1 MSVNKPRGNT
11 QRQKPE
17 EAAAAP
23 RFRVS
28 LDWEH
33 IFTSPKNTLAWGTFF
48 IILGLILET
57 SFFSYIITGLSDQSV
72 LDGLGHQSIRDAGR
86 QTRNFLGVLG
96 AVVSHIFVYRWFG
109 IGALLLPIVPFVAG
123 WKMAFGRE
131 ILPLGK
137 ITKEVIFFTLW
148 VSVLMGYIV
157 LMSNSENTLSF
168 LSGGFGY
175 LVNVSFFDWLK
186 WGSILPILFALFVFA
201 VFFYD
206 VRDKYESWQARNAKP
221 EPAADEAREDA
232 KGTEGEL
239 LPDEVAVP
247 GSTFVSVVNDTYD
260 DEVLTSEEQPDLEVE
275 TEEEAPRVVPHPA
288 VVLPVTPT
296 APPVPAASATVEL
309 PVMPME
315 VSAVPSEPL
324 LEFEVEDTTQAKEP
338 LDEEFENEDINAS
351 ILREFGQYDPMLDLP
366 QYQFPTIDLLNEV
379 FENQH
384 EKVSQEELESNKTKI
399 VDTLGSYGIN
409 ISKIKATIGPTVTLY
424 EIIPE
429 AGVRISKIKNLEGD
443 IALSLAAL
451 GIRIIAPMP
460 GRGTIGIEV
469 PNKNRETVFARSVLS
484 NERFQKSNYDLPI
497 VLGKTISNDIHIA
510 DLAKMPH
517 LLMAGATGQG
527 KSVGLNVILASLI
540 YKKHPA
546 ELKFVLVDPKKVE
559 LTLFNK
565 LERHFLAKLPNAEEA
580 IITDTKK
587 VIFTLN
593 SLCIEMDSRYDLLKE
608 AAVRNLKEYN
618 AKFAARRLNPEKGHR
633 FLPYIVLVIDELADL
648 MMTAGKEV
656 ETPIARLAQLARAVG
671 IHLVVAT
678 QRPSVKVIT
687 GLIKANFPARLSFR
701 VTSSIDS
708 RTILDM
714 GGAEQL
720 VGQGDMLLAIN
731 SEVIRLQ
738 CPFIDTREIEDIC
751 EYIGGQRGY
760 DEAYALPE
768 YEGDDA
774 AEGKADLNPDD
785 FDALLPDAARLIV
798 THQQGS
804 TSLIQRKMK
813 LGYNRAGR
821 IMDQLEVLGVV
832 GPFTGSKARD
842 VMFHDLNMLEEHLRT
857 MGVG

>member
-1 MSVNKPRGNT
+1 MAEKQLRGNKYRSKSSQESRT
-11 QRQKPE
+11 TSAQSSSAQ
-17 EAAAAP
+17 
-23 RFRVS
+23 S
-28 LDWEH
+28 SIDWAS
-33 IFTSPKNTLAWGTFF
+33 FTTSPKNTLIAGM
-48 IILGLILET
+48 ILVTISVLLEIA
-57 SFFSYIITGLSDQSV
+57 FLSYIFTGSSDQSEIGSV
-72 LDGLGHQSIRDAGR
+72 GFDTPRD
-86 QTRNFLGVLG
+86 TRNVLG
-96 AVVSHIFVYRWFG
+96 LFGAFVSQVFVYRWFG
-109 IGALLLPIVPFVAG
+109 IASLAIPIIPFLAG
-123 WKMAFGRE
+123 WKLIFGRDLLN
-131 ILPLGK
+131 ISRT
-137 ITKEVIFFTLW
+137 TKEVIFFTLW
-148 VSVLMGYIV
+148 TSTLLGYIV
-157 LMSNSENTLSF
+157 LLSGSTSSLSF
-168 LSGGFGY
+168 LPGGFGY
-175 LVNVSFFDWLK
+175 YVNDILK
-186 WGSILPILFALFVFA
+186 SMIGHGSIIIIALILLSFV
-201 VFFYD
+201 VYFYD
-206 VRDKYESWQARNAKP
+206 ANPIQRLRHTFDATATDAEEESTGAHKDTPAPDETEVEIEKESVIRRPSVLDQTYEDEEVEVEPPVAEPVANVEEEKLVVPLPFP
-221 EPAADEAREDA
+221 EAESPLELELADPIP
-232 KGTEGEL
+232 L
-239 LPDEVAVP
+239 LPEEEPDP
-247 GSTFVSVVNDTYD
+247 D
-260 DEVLTSEEQPDLEVE
+260 DISEE
-275 TEEEAPRVVPHPA
+275 
-288 VVLPVTPT
+288 
-296 APPVPAASATVEL
+296 
-309 PVMPME
+309 
-315 VSAVPSEPL
+315 
-324 LEFEVEDTTQAKEP
+324 
-338 LDEEFENEDINAS
+338 
-351 ILREFGQYDPMLDLP
+351 ILRDFGQYDPTLDLP
-366 QYQFPTIDLLNEV
+366 SYQFPTQDILNEIN
-379 FENQH
+379 ENAQ
-384 EKVSQEELESNKTKI
+384 EKVSHDELESNKERI

-429 AGVRISKIKNLEGD
+429 AGVRISKIQNLEKD

-469 PNKNRETVFARSVLS
+469 PNKNRETVFIRTVLS
-484 NERFQKSNYDLPI
+484 SDRFLKSTYDLPI
-497 VLGKTISNDIHIA
+497 VLGKTVSNEIFIA

-546 ELKFVLVDPKKVE
+546 QLKFVLVDPKKVE

-565 LERHFLAKLPNAEEA
+565 LERHFLAKLPNTDEA

-587 VIFTLN
+587 VIHTLN

-608 AAVRNLKEYN
+608 AAARNLKEYN
-618 AKFAARRLNPEKGHR
+618 AKFVQRRLSPDKGHH

-708 RTILDM
+708 RTILDT

-731 SEVIRLQ
+731 SDIIRLQ
-738 CPFIDTREIEDIC
+738 CPFIDTREIEDVC
-751 EYIGGQRGY
+751 EFIGSQRGY
-760 DEAYALPE
+760 GSAYALPE
-768 YEGDDA
+768 YEGEDGPD
-774 AEGKADLNPDD
+774 GKGEIDTDD
-785 FDALLPDAARLIV
+785 FDGLLPDSARLVV

-821 IMDQLEVLGVV
+821 IMDQLEQIGVV

-842 VMFHDLNMLEEHLRT
+842 VLFHDLESLEQHLRS
-857 MGVG
+857 MGIS

>member
-17 EAAAAP
+17 EAAAP

-48 IILGLILET
+48 IILGVILET
-57 SFFSYIITGLSDQSV
+57 SFFSYIVTGLSDQSV
-72 LDGLGHQSIRDAGR
+72 LDGLAHQSLRDAGR

-109 IGALLLPIVPFVAG
+109 VGALLLPLVPFVAG

-131 ILPLGK
+131 ILPLSR
-137 ITKEVIFFTLW
+137 TTREVIFFTLW
-148 VSVLMGYIV
+148 VSVLMGYVI
-157 LMSNSENTLSF
+157 LMSNTENTLSF

-175 LVNVSFFDWLK
+175 LINISLFDWLK
-186 WGSILPILFALFVFA
+186 WGSVLPILFALFVFA

-206 VRDKYESWQARNAKP
+206 VRDRYESWQARHAKP
-221 EPAADEAREDA
+221 EVADDTGDPLSPGEPGGVAA
-232 KGTEGEL
+232 
-239 LPDEVAVP
+239 P
-247 GSTFVSVVNDTYD
+247 GNAFVSVVNDTYD
-260 DEVLTSEEQPDLEVE
+260 DEVLASEEEPDSDLE
-275 TEEEAPRVVPHPA
+275 TEEEAPRPAPHPA
-288 VVLPVTPT
+288 VVLSVTPS
-296 APPVPAASATVEL
+296 VSAASTAVEL

-324 LEFEVEDTTQAKEP
+324 LELEVEDTTPAE
-338 LDEEFENEDINAS
+338 EEFEDEDVNAS

-366 QYQFPTIDLLNEV
+366 SYHFPHIDLLNEV
-379 FENQH
+379 TESQH

-469 PNKNRETVFARSVLS
+469 PNKNRETVFARSVLA

-618 AKFAARRLNPEKGHR
+618 AKFAA
-633 FLPYIVLVIDELADL
+633 
-648 MMTAGKEV
+648 T
-656 ETPIARLAQLARAVG
+656 
-671 IHLVVAT
+671 
-678 QRPSVKVIT
+678 
-687 GLIKANFPARLSFR
+687 KAEP
-701 VTSSIDS
+701 
-708 RTILDM
+708 
-714 GGAEQL
+714 
-720 VGQGDMLLAIN
+720 
-731 SEVIRLQ
+731 
-738 CPFIDTREIEDIC
+738 
-751 EYIGGQRGY
+751 
-760 DEAYALPE
+760 
-768 YEGDDA
+768 
-774 AEGKADLNPDD
+774 
-785 FDALLPDAARLIV
+785 
-798 THQQGS
+798 
-804 TSLIQRKMK
+804 
-813 LGYNRAGR
+813 
-821 IMDQLEVLGVV
+821 
-832 GPFTGSKARD
+832 
-842 VMFHDLNMLEEHLRT
+842 
-857 MGVG
+857 

>member
-17 EAAAAP
+17 EIAAP

-48 IILGLILET
+48 IILGVILES
-57 SFFSYIITGLSDQSV
+57 SFFSYIVTGLSDQSV
-72 LDGLGHQSIRDAGR
+72 LDGLAHQSLRDAGR

-109 IGALLLPIVPFVAG
+109 VGALLLPLVPFVAG

-131 ILPLGK
+131 ILPLSR
-137 ITKEVIFFTLW
+137 TTREVIFFTLW
-148 VSVLMGYIV
+148 VSVLMGYVI
-157 LMSNSENTLSF
+157 LMSNTENTLSF

-175 LVNVSFFDWLK
+175 LVNVSLFDWLK
-186 WGSILPILFALFVFA
+186 WGSVLPILFALFVFA

-206 VRDKYESWQARNAKP
+206 VRDRYESWQARHAKP
-221 EPAADEAREDA
+221 EVAGDDAVDPLSPGEPTATAAPE
-232 KGTEGEL
+232 
-239 LPDEVAVP
+239 
-247 GSTFVSVVNDTYD
+247 STFVSVVNDTYD
-260 DEVLTSEEQPDLEVE
+260 DEVLASEENPDSDVE
-275 TEEEAPRVVPHPA
+275 TADVDTEEEAPRPAPHPA
-288 VVLPVTPT
+288 VVLPVT
-296 APPVPAASATVEL
+296 APSVPVTSTTVEL
-309 PVMPME
+309 PME

-324 LEFEVEDTTQAKEP
+324 LELEVEDTTQVKAAVE
-338 LDEEFENEDINAS
+338 EEFEDEDVNAS

-366 QYQFPTIDLLNEV
+366 SYQFPHIDLLNEV
-379 FENQH
+379 TENQH

-469 PNKNRETVFARSVLS
+469 PNKNRETVFARSVLA

-738 CPFIDTREIEDIC
+738 CPFIDTREIEDVC

-768 YEGDDA
+768 YEGEDA

-785 FDALLPDAARLIV
+785 FDSLLPDAARLIV

-842 VMFHDLNMLEEHLRT
+842 VMYHDLNMLEEHLRV
-857 MGVG
+857 MGVS

>member
-17 EAAAAP
+17 ETTAP

-86 QTRNFLGVLG
+86 QTRNFLGVMG

-109 IGALLLPIVPFVAG
+109 IGALILPLVPFAAG

-137 ITKEVIFFTLW
+137 ITKEVIFFSLW
-148 VSVLMGYIV
+148 MSVLMGYVV

-175 LVNVSFFDWLK
+175 MVNVSLFDWLK
-186 WGSILPILFALFVFA
+186 WGSIVPILFALFVFA

-206 VRDKYESWQARNAKP
+206 ARTVYESWQAKNARP
-221 EPAADEAREDA
+221 EPSAEDA
-232 KGTEGEL
+232 KEDIAAVETA
-239 LPDEVAVP
+239 EVPVP
-247 GSTFVSVVNDTYD
+247 ESKFVSVVNDTYD
-260 DEVLTSEEQPDLEVE
+260 DELLAPEEDPDLNVEV
-275 TEEEAPRVVPHPA
+275 EEEAPQLAVHPA
-288 VVLPVTPT
+288 VVQPVKLTGLASTPPVT
-296 APPVPAASATVEL
+296 
-309 PVMPME
+309 PME
-315 VSAVPSEPL
+315 VSSVPMEPL
-324 LEFEVEDTTQAKEP
+324 LELEVEDTTQIKDAV
-338 LDEEFENEDINAS
+338 DEDIEDEDVNAS

-366 QYQFPTIDLLNEV
+366 SYHFPNVDLLNEV
-379 FENQH
+379 IENQH

-484 NERFQKSNYDLPI
+484 NERFQKSNFDLPI

-618 AKFAARRLNPEKGHR
+618 AKFAQRRLNPEKGHR

-768 YEGDDA
+768 YEGEDA
-774 AEGKADLNPDD
+774 AEGKAELNPDD
-785 FDALLPDAARLIV
+785 FDSLLPDAARLIV

-842 VMFHDLNMLEEHLRT
+842 VMFHDLNMLEEHLRV
-857 MGVG
+857 MGVS

>member
-57 SFFSYIITGLSDQSV
+57 SFFSYIVTGLSDQSV

-109 IGALLLPIVPFVAG
+109 IGALLLPLVPFAAG

-131 ILPLGK
+131 VLPLSR
-137 ITKEVIFFTLW
+137 TTREVIFFTLW
-148 VSVLMGYIV
+148 MSVLMGYIV
-157 LMSNSENTLSF
+157 LMSNTENTLSF

-175 LVNVSFFDWLK
+175 MINVSLFDWLK
-186 WGSILPILFALFVFA
+186 WGSVVPILFALFVFA

-206 VRDKYESWQARNAKP
+206 VRDRYESWQAKNAKP
-221 EPAADEAREDA
+221 EPLVAEDA
-232 KGTEGEL
+232 EETAEPAE
-239 LPDEVAVP
+239 EVLEENN
-247 GSTFVSVVNDTYD
+247 FVSVVNDTYD
-260 DEVLTSEEQPDLEVE
+260 DEVLTPEEEPDSDEELV
-275 TEEEAPRVVPHPA
+275 EEEAPRAVPHAA
-288 VVLPVTPT
+288 VVLP
-296 APPVPAASATVEL
+296 APPVAAPVPVASAAIEL
-309 PVMPME
+309 PVTPME
-315 VSAVPSEPL
+315 VSGMPAEPL
-324 LEFEVEDTTQAKEP
+324 LELEVEDTHVKEVVE
-338 LDEEFENEDINAS
+338 EEFEDEDVNAS

-366 QYQFPTIDLLNEV
+366 QYHFPTIDLLNEV
-379 FENQH
+379 YENQH

-469 PNKNRETVFARSVLS
+469 PNKNRETVFARSVLA

-768 YEGDDA
+768 YEGEDA
-774 AEGKADLNPDD
+774 AEGKAELNPDD
-785 FDALLPDAARLIV
+785 FDTLLPDAARLIV

-842 VMFHDLNMLEEHLRT
+842 VMFHDLNMLEEHLRV
-857 MGVG
+857 MGVS

>member
-17 EAAAAP
+17 EAAAP

-48 IILGLILET
+48 IVLGLILET
-57 SFFSYIITGLSDQSV
+57 SFFSYIVTGLSDQSV

-109 IGALLLPIVPFVAG
+109 LGALLLPVVPFVAG

-131 ILPLGK
+131 ILPLSK
-137 ITKEVIFFTLW
+137 ATKEVIFFTLW
-148 VSVLMGYIV
+148 VSVLMGYII
-157 LMSNSENTLSF
+157 LMSNTENTLSF

-175 LVNVSFFDWLK
+175 LVNVSLFDWLK
-186 WGSILPILFALFVFA
+186 WGSVLPILFALFVFA

-206 VRDKYESWQARNAKP
+206 VRDRYESWQAKHAKP
-221 EPAADEAREDA
+221 EVVAEESQDETAAPAEPGEA
-232 KGTEGEL
+232 
-239 LPDEVAVP
+239 AVP
-247 GSTFVSVVNDTYD
+247 ESTFVSVVNDTYD
-260 DEVLTSEEQPDLEVE
+260 DEVLAPEEQPDADPD

-288 VVLPVTPT
+288 VVLPVTPQ
-296 APPVPAASATVEL
+296 APAVPAASTSIDL

-324 LEFEVEDTTQAKEP
+324 LELEVEDTTQLKETAV
-338 LDEEFENEDINAS
+338 EEFEDEDVNAS

-366 QYQFPTIDLLNEV
+366 SYHFPTIDLLNEV

-469 PNKNRETVFARSVLS
+469 PNKNRETVFARSVLA
-484 NERFQKSNYDLPI
+484 NDRFQKSTYDLPI

-768 YEGDDA
+768 YEGEDA
-774 AEGKADLNPDD
+774 AEGKAELNPDD
-785 FDALLPDAARLIV
+785 FDSLLPDAARLIV

-842 VMFHDLNMLEEHLRT
+842 VMFHDLNMLEEHLRV
-857 MGVG
+857 MGVS

>member
-17 EAAAAP
+17 EAAAP

-48 IILGLILET
+48 IVLGLILET
-57 SFFSYIITGLSDQSV
+57 SFFSYIVTGLSDQSV

-109 IGALLLPIVPFVAG
+109 LGALLLPVVPFVAG

-131 ILPLGK
+131 ILPLSRA
-137 ITKEVIFFTLW
+137 TKEVIFFTLW
-148 VSVLMGYIV
+148 VSVLMGYII
-157 LMSNSENTLSF
+157 LMSNTENTLSF

-175 LVNVSFFDWLK
+175 LVNVSLFDWLK
-186 WGSILPILFALFVFA
+186 WGSVLPILFSLFVFA

-206 VRDKYESWQARNAKP
+206 VRDRYESWQAKHAKP
-221 EPAADEAREDA
+221 EAAAEESQDETPA
-232 KGTEGEL
+232 
-239 LPDEVAVP
+239 PAVP
-247 GSTFVSVVNDTYD
+247 EEAAVPESTFVSVVNDTYD
-260 DEVLTSEEQPDLEVE
+260 DEVLAPEEQPDSDLD

-288 VVLPVTPT
+288 VVLPVTPQ
-296 APPVPAASATVEL
+296 APAVPAASTSIDL

-324 LEFEVEDTTQAKEP
+324 LELEVEDTTQVKETGV
-338 LDEEFENEDINAS
+338 EEFEDEDVNAS

-366 QYQFPTIDLLNEV
+366 SYHFPTIDLLNEV

-469 PNKNRETVFARSVLS
+469 PNKNRETVFARSVLA
-484 NERFQKSNYDLPI
+484 NDRFQKSTYDLPI

-768 YEGDDA
+768 YEGEDA
-774 AEGKADLNPDD
+774 AEGKAELNPDD
-785 FDALLPDAARLIV
+785 FDSLLPDAARLIV

-842 VMFHDLNMLEEHLRT
+842 VMFHDLNMLEEHLRV
-857 MGVG
+857 MGVN

>member
-17 EAAAAP
+17 EAAAP
-23 RFRVS
+23 RIRVS

-48 IILGLILET
+48 IVLGLILET
-57 SFFSYIITGLSDQSV
+57 SFFSYIVTGLSDQSV

-109 IGALLLPIVPFVAG
+109 LGALLLPLVPFVAG

-131 ILPLGK
+131 ILPLSK
-137 ITKEVIFFTLW
+137 TTKEVIFFTLW
-148 VSVLMGYIV
+148 VSVLMGYII
-157 LMSNSENTLSF
+157 LMSNSENNLSF

-175 LVNVSFFDWLK
+175 LVNIALFDWLK
-186 WGSILPILFALFVFA
+186 WGSVVPILFALFVFA

-206 VRDKYESWQARNAKP
+206 VRDRYESWQARHAKP
-221 EPAADEAREDA
+221 EAVAGDDTTSPAETEAA
-232 KGTEGEL
+232 A
-239 LPDEVAVP
+239 VAE
-247 GSTFVSVVNDTYD
+247 SKFVSVVNDTYD
-260 DEVLTSEEQPDLEVE
+260 DEVPASDEQPDSDLEVE
-275 TEEEAPRVVPHPA
+275 EEAPHVAPHPA
-288 VVLPVTPT
+288 VVLPVTPP
-296 APPVPAASATVEL
+296 APSVAASTSIEL

-324 LEFEVEDTTQAKEP
+324 LELEVEDTTHSNETVE
-338 LDEEFENEDINAS
+338 EEFEDEDVNAS

-366 QYQFPTIDLLNEV
+366 QYHFPNIDLLNEV
-379 FENQH
+379 VENQH

-469 PNKNRETVFARSVLS
+469 PNKNRETVFARSVLA
-484 NERFQKSNYDLPI
+484 NDRFQKSTYDLPI

-618 AKFAARRLNPEKGHR
+618 AKFAQRRLNPEKGHR

-768 YEGDDA
+768 YEGEDA
-774 AEGKADLNPDD
+774 AEGKAELNPDD
-785 FDALLPDAARLIV
+785 FDSLLPDAARLIV

-842 VMFHDLNMLEEHLRT
+842 VMFHDLNMLEEHLRV
-857 MGVG
+857 MGVS

>member
-17 EAAAAP
+17 EAAAP

-48 IILGLILET
+48 IVLGLILET
-57 SFFSYIITGLSDQSV
+57 SFFSYIVTGLSDQSV

-109 IGALLLPIVPFVAG
+109 LGALLLPVVPFVAG

-131 ILPLGK
+131 ILPLSK
-137 ITKEVIFFTLW
+137 ATKEVIFFTLW
-148 VSVLMGYIV
+148 VSVLMGYII
-157 LMSNSENTLSF
+157 LMSNTENTLSF

-175 LVNVSFFDWLK
+175 LVNVSLFDWLK
-186 WGSILPILFALFVFA
+186 WGSVLPILFALFVFA

-206 VRDKYESWQARNAKP
+206 VRDRYESWQAKHAKP
-221 EPAADEAREDA
+221 ENLAEEPQDE
-232 KGTEGEL
+232 T
-239 LPDEVAVP
+239 AVP
-247 GSTFVSVVNDTYD
+247 AEPEEAAVPESTFVSVVNDTYD
-260 DEVLTSEEQPDLEVE
+260 DEVLAPEEQPDSELD

-288 VVLPVTPT
+288 VVLPITPQ
-296 APPVPAASATVEL
+296 APAVPAASTSIEL

-324 LEFEVEDTTQAKEP
+324 LELEVEDTTQANETAV
-338 LDEEFENEDINAS
+338 EEFEDEDVNAS

-366 QYQFPTIDLLNEV
+366 SYHFPTIDLLNEV

-469 PNKNRETVFARSVLS
+469 PNKNRETVFARSVLA
-484 NERFQKSNYDLPI
+484 NDRFQKSTYDLPI

-618 AKFAARRLNPEKGHR
+618 TKFAARRLNPEKGHR

-768 YEGDDA
+768 YEGEDA
-774 AEGKADLNPDD
+774 AEGKAELNPDD
-785 FDALLPDAARLIV
+785 FDSLLPDAARLIV

-842 VMFHDLNMLEEHLRT
+842 VMFHDLNMLEEHLRV
-857 MGVG
+857 MGVN

>member
-17 EAAAAP
+17 EAAAP

-48 IILGLILET
+48 IVLGLILET
-57 SFFSYIITGLSDQSV
+57 SFFSYIVTGLSDQSV

-109 IGALLLPIVPFVAG
+109 LGALLLPLVPFVAG

-131 ILPLGK
+131 ILPLSK
-137 ITKEVIFFTLW
+137 TTKEVIFFTLW
-148 VSVLMGYIV
+148 VSVLMGYII
-157 LMSNSENTLSF
+157 LMSNTENTLSF

-175 LVNVSFFDWLK
+175 LINVSLFDWLK
-186 WGSILPILFALFVFA
+186 WGSVLPILFALFVFA

-206 VRDKYESWQARNAKP
+206 VRDRYESWQAKHAKP
-221 EPAADEAREDA
+221 EEVVEETQQGTPASAEPE
-232 KGTEGEL
+232 
-239 LPDEVAVP
+239 EVAAP
-247 GSTFVSVVNDTYD
+247 ESTFVSVVNDTYD
-260 DEVLTSEEQPDLEVE
+260 DEVLAPEEEPDSDLE
-275 TEEEAPRVVPHPA
+275 TEEEAPHVAPHPA
-288 VVLPVTPT
+288 VVLPVV
-296 APPVPAASATVEL
+296 PPVPAVAASTSIDL

-324 LEFEVEDTTQAKEP
+324 LELEVEDTTQVE
-338 LDEEFENEDINAS
+338 EEFEDEDVNAS

-366 QYQFPTIDLLNEV
+366 SYHFPNIDLLNEV
-379 FENQH
+379 VENQH

-469 PNKNRETVFARSVLS
+469 PNKNRETVFARSVLA
-484 NERFQKSNYDLPI
+484 NDRFQKSTYDLPI

-768 YEGDDA
+768 YEGEDA
-774 AEGKADLNPDD
+774 AEGKAELNPDD
-785 FDALLPDAARLIV
+785 FDSLLPDAARLIV

-842 VMFHDLNMLEEHLRT
+842 VMFHDLNMLEEHLRV
-857 MGVG
+857 MGVS